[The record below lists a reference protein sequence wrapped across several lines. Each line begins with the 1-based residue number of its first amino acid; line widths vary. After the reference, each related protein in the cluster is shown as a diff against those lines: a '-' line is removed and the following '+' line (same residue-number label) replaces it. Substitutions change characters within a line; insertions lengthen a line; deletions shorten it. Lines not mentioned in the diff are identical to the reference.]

1 MIFISYSS
9 RDYNTAQTIR
19 KVLENNSIECW
30 MAPESIPMGSDY
42 ACEIPDAIEKCSA
55 FLLVLSKCAQESN
68 WVPKELDLAITYN
81 KVIIPFQIDDEM
93 LTKPFNF
100 RLTNV
105 QRIEAFHNLEQA
117 YDQLLG
123 RIGVQTGLTRSDK
136 VESELPEKYSY
147 YQMLGISDISQV
159 NIDNIRAA
167 NDVTV
172 SMKVPIGINNKGEK
186 VFLDLHQKGDGPNGL
201 IVGPTGSGKSEFL
214 LTLSLSLCLFF
225 SSKEVR
231 IHVIDLKGGGHVHA
245 LASLPHLGICLSQA
259 SDVSVEEFMSAIEKE
274 VQHRYQILEQYSVS
288 NIYQYLKLQKNS
300 VYPMEDMPHMVI
312 FFDEACDFKMI
323 YPEIFFRL
331 KELGSRMN
339 ATLLGI
345 HLVFSTQSA
354 YAFVDETVFNM
365 SDFKICSRMQE
376 NGPASTMNNEI
387 SWCPGRLYL
396 QSKSS
401 SEVQLIQL
409 AYCWN
414 EIKDTNRD
422 TYNWFF
428 GKNSEKAE
436 LIDLIKRYEL
446 D

>member
-231 IHVIDLKGGGHVHA
+231 IHVIDLKGGRSCARIGEPSTSRD
-245 LASLPHLGICLSQA
+245 LFITGIRC
-259 SDVSVEEFMSAIEKE
+259 FC
-274 VQHRYQILEQYSVS
+274 RR
-288 NIYQYLKLQKNS
+288 IYVCY
-300 VYPMEDMPHMVI
+300 
-312 FFDEACDFKMI
+312 
-323 YPEIFFRL
+323 
-331 KELGSRMN
+331 
-339 ATLLGI
+339 
-345 HLVFSTQSA
+345 
-354 YAFVDETVFNM
+354 
-365 SDFKICSRMQE
+365 
-376 NGPASTMNNEI
+376 
-387 SWCPGRLYL
+387 
-396 QSKSS
+396 
-401 SEVQLIQL
+401 
-409 AYCWN
+409 
-414 EIKDTNRD
+414 
-422 TYNWFF
+422 
-428 GKNSEKAE
+428 
-436 LIDLIKRYEL
+436 
-446 D
+446 

>member
-9 RDYNTAQTIR
+9 RDYETAHTIR

-30 MAPESIPMGSDY
+30 MAPESISMGSDY

-55 FLLVLSKCAQESN
+55 FLLVLSRCAQESN
-68 WVPKELDLAITYN
+68 WVPKELDVAITCN
-81 KVIIPFQIDDEM
+81 KIIIPFQIDDEM

-123 RIGVQTGLTRSDK
+123 RIGLQAGLIRSDK
-136 VESELPEKYSY
+136 VESELAEKYSY
-147 YQMLGISDISQV
+147 YQMLGVTDISQV
-159 NIDNIRAA
+159 NIDKIRAT

-186 VFLDLHQKGDGPNGL
+186 VFVDLHQRGDGPNGL
-201 IVGPTGSGKSEFL
+201 IVGPAGSGKSEFL

-245 LASLPHLGICLSQA
+245 LAGLPHLGICLSQA
-259 SDVSVEEFMSAIEKE
+259 SEVVVDEFMSAIEE
-274 VQHRYQILEQYSVS
+274 EIQHRYQVLERYAVS

-300 VYPMEDMPHMVI
+300 VYPMENMPHMVI
-312 FFDEACDFKMI
+312 LFDEACDFKRL
-323 YPEIFFRL
+323 YPEMFFRL

-345 HLVFSTQSA
+345 HLIFSTQSV
-354 YAFVDETVFNM
+354 YAFIDENVFKM
-365 SDFKICSRMQE
+365 SDFKICSRMQGDE
-376 NGPASTMNNEI
+376 PASTVNNEI
-387 SWCPGRLYL
+387 SSCPGRLYL

-414 EIKDTNRD
+414 EINDRNRS

-428 GKNSEKAE
+428 GRNSEKAE